1 MCFKETFLGCREN
14 QSSKLF
20 DITIWIC
27 LQSEQICDVT
37 EQRHDEM
44 VKNQKTQ
51 NVLIREIFVII
62 AGLGGL
68 IVGVGENKF
77 DGNKSRRSLTNIFF
91 IFQLCP
97 RSNGLFV

>member
-1 MCFKETFLGCREN
+1 MCVKETFLGCRKN

-20 DITIWIC
+20 HITIWIC

-77 DGNKSRRSLTNIFF
+77 DGTSPEDL
-91 IFQLCP
+91 
-97 RSNGLFV
+97 